1 MAMKIGIIG
10 AGYIGGTM
18 AHLLVEAGHE
28 IALSNSRDPRTLEDR
43 VEELG
48 AKARAAT
55 ATEAA
60 EFGEVVL
67 LAVPL
72 KAYADLPVE
81 QLRGRIVIDALN
93 YYPERDGHIAE
104 LDADETT
111 SSELVAAHL
120 TGARVVKAFNTI
132 WFEHLRTRGKKN
144 APIEARRAIF
154 IAGDD
159 EEAKQVVAQLIA
171 DIGFGA
177 YDMGS
182 LRDGRR
188 QQPGEPVYNND
199 ITVAEAR
206 KLAPHA

>member
-1 MAMKIGIIG
+1 MKIGIIG
-10 AGYIGGTM
+10 AGYIGSTV

-28 IALSNSRDPRTLEDR
+28 IALSNSRNPRTLEDR

-48 AKARAAT
+48 PKARAAT
-55 ATEAA
+55 AVEAA

-72 KAYADLPVE
+72 KAYTDLPAE

-104 LDADETT
+104 LDSDETT
-111 SSELVAAHL
+111 SSELVAARL
-120 TGARVVKAFNTI
+120 PGARVVKAFNTI
-132 WFEHLRTRGKKN
+132 WFEHLKTKGKKN
-144 APIEARRAIF
+144 APLEERRAIF

-159 EEAKQVVAQLIA
+159 GEAKRVVAQLIA

-188 QQPGEPVYNND
+188 QQPGAPVYNND

-206 KLAPHA
+206 KLASNA